1 MTVQMTI
8 KSLITLMKNTIL
20 FSRLLH
26 FSVKLLYYQG
36 VDDIEGTI
44 GIGDIILE

>member
-1 MTVQMTI
+1 MTVQMTSI
-8 KSLITLMKNTIL
+8 SLITLMKNTIL
-20 FSRLLH
+20 FSRLLI
-26 FSVKLLYYQG
+26 FFVKLLYYQG